1 MKNLKKK
8 LSYALYTLLATVLFS
23 CDGKVTP
30 NDKVTDTNFMIIY
43 SIRTDEIENYKY
55 EYRLN
60 DGENEVGFR
69 FYSNRV
75 FKIGDTLRICK

>member
-1 MKNLKKK
+1 MKQFKTIK
-8 LSYALYTLLATVLFS
+8 SYTLYTLLATVLFS
-23 CDGKVTP
+23 CDDKIRP
-30 NDKVTDTNFMIIY
+30 NDQVTDAENMIIY
-43 SIRTDEIENYKY
+43 SIRTDEKENYKY

-75 FKIGDTLRICK
+75 FKISDTLRICK

>member
-1 MKNLKKK
+1 MKRLSTK
-8 LSYALYTLLATVLFS
+8 LSYALYILLATVLFS
-23 CDGKVTP
+23 CGRVRP
-30 NDKVTDTNFMIIY
+30 NDQVTDAENMIIY

-60 DGENEVGFR
+60 DGENEIGFR
-69 FYSNRV
+69 LYSNRV

>member
-1 MKNLKKK
+1 MKRFKTLI
-8 LSYALYTLLATVLFS
+8 SYTLYTLLATVLFS
-23 CDGKVTP
+23 CGKVRP
-30 NDKVTDTNFMIIY
+30 NDQVTDAENMIVY

-60 DGENEVGFR
+60 DGENEIGFR

>member
-1 MKNLKKK
+1 MNTIKSLTR
-8 LSYALYTLLATVLFS
+8 YTLYTLLATVLFS
-23 CDGKVTP
+23 CNDKPRP
-30 NDKVTDTNFMIIY
+30 NDQVTDVENMIIY